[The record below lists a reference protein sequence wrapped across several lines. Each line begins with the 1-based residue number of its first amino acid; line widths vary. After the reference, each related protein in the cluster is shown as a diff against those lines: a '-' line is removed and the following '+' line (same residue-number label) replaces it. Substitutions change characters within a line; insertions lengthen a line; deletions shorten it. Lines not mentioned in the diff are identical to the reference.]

1 MTCGLCAT
9 PREINRSELTV
20 TVKEVPKQQKKM
32 EMVLGL
38 FSLEKKKLRGT
49 QSSHQIGV
57 ELSSRK
63 KM

>member
-1 MTCGLCAT
+1 MTHGLDAT
-9 PREINRSELTV
+9 PQEINRNEFTMTV
-20 TVKEVPKQQKKM
+20 NKVPKQQRKM

-38 FSLEKKKLRGT
+38 FTLEKKKLRGT

-63 KM
+63 KI

>member
-1 MTCGLCAT
+1 MTCGLGAT

-20 TVKEVPKQQKKM
+20 TVKEVPKLQKKM

-57 ELSSRK
+57 ELSFRK
-63 KM
+63 KI

>member
-1 MTCGLCAT
+1 MTCDLDAT
-9 PREINRSELTV
+9 PQEINRSEFTV

-32 EMVLGL
+32 EIALGL

-49 QSSHQIGV
+49 QSSQQVGV

-63 KM
+63 TI

>member
-1 MTCGLCAT
+1 M
-9 PREINRSELTV
+9 

-63 KM
+63 KI

>member
-1 MTCGLCAT
+1 MT
-9 PREINRSELTV
+9 V
-20 TVKEVPKQQKKM
+20 HKVPKLQRKM

-38 FSLEKKKLRGT
+38 FTLEKKKLRGT

-63 KM
+63 KI